1 MNDTARRFLRTLIGA
16 CALFLLTAVS
26 CGQNTPPTE
35 TIAASEPEPEPEPI
49 DERFA
54 SPRETMF
61 TYLSAMSAF
70 QESGKREDLD
80 TALAAFDFSSLTLPE
95 TRRQIAAS
103 LLNILNRI
111 NLVEPWQFTT
121 PKSDR
126 FVYFP
131 QDEITAHK
139 RISILVPDAEIA
151 LAKQDDGTWRFDQ
164 KTIEAI
170 PDFYREIEDLN
181 AEFGDG
187 EIALTPA
194 MRIRSIMPAELRHG
208 QLVGIEYW
216 QWIAIA
222 LLILAGF
229 IVDQIVRNIL
239 RNIWRRI
246 AHRRGQGTSK
256 DILSKAV
263 RPFGIFAGALVWLA
277 ALPLLGLPPSAAN
290 ILLIAIRVVLMLA
303 GVWAAY
309 RVTDLLADF
318 LERQASK
325 TNTKLDD
332 LLIPLGRK
340 TGKVLV
346 TVFGLIYIAESFDVQ
361 ILPLLTGLGIGGLA
375 FAFAAKDTIENFF
388 GSVAVILDQPF
399 EVGDWVVIEGAEG
412 TVEELGLRSTRIR
425 TFYDSQITIPNSTL
439 VRTRVDNYGRRRY
452 RRFRAQIGVTY
463 NTTPEQIEAFCE
475 GIREIIRQHP
485 YTRKDY
491 FHVYLNSWGDF
502 SLNILL
508 YVFFDCADWA
518 IELRERQR
526 LMLDIMRLARRL
538 GVGFAFPTQSLELSR
553 ASKQQIP
560 GTLDADATPE
570 ENARRIG
577 IDTTR
582 TMFEHASWKEAK
594 PGPVIY
600 TPGCDPST
608 APHISE
614 LDDGDGG

>member
-1 MNDTARRFLRTLIGA
+1 MNESARRFLRTLVGA
-16 CALFLLTAVS
+16 CAIFLHTATTLA
-26 CGQNTPPTE
+26 QDEPTSQP
-35 TIAASEPEPEPEPI
+35 AATEQAPV

-54 SPRETMF
+54 SPRATMF
-61 TYLSAMSAF
+61 TYLGAMSDY
-70 QESGKREDLD
+70 QETGSRDRLD
-80 TALAAFDFSSLTLPE
+80 TALAAFDFPNLTLPE

-111 NLVEPWQFTT
+111 NLVEPWQFTE
-121 PKSDR
+121 PDGDR

-131 QDEITAHK
+131 QDEIAAHE
-139 RISILVPDAEIA
+139 RVAVLVPDAEIA
-151 LAKQDDGTWRFDQ
+151 LARQDDGTWQFDEA
-164 KTIEAI
+164 TIAGI
-170 PDFYREIEDLN
+170 PQFYREIEDLK

-187 EIALTPA
+187 EITLTPA
-194 MRIRSIMPAELRHG
+194 MRIRSVMPPELRHG
-208 QLVGIEYW
+208 ELVGIEYW

-222 LLILAGF
+222 LLIFAGF
-229 IVDQIVRNIL
+229 IVDQIFRNIL

-256 DILSKAV
+256 EILGKAV

-277 ALPLLGLPPSAAN
+277 ALPLLGLPPTAAN

-318 LERQASK
+318 LERQAGR
-325 TNTKLDD
+325 TRTKLDD
-332 LLIPLGRK
+332 LLIPLARK

-452 RRFRAQIGVTY
+452 RRFKATIGVTY
-463 NTTPEQIEAFCE
+463 GTTPEQVEAFCE

-538 GVGFAFPTQSLELSR
+538 GVGFAFPTQTLELMR
-553 ASKQQIP
+553 AGKQPIP

-570 ENARRIG
+570 EHARRIG
-577 IDTTR
+577 IETTHA
-582 TMFEHASWKEAK
+582 MFKDASWKEAK
-594 PGPVIY
+594 PGPVVY
-600 TPGCDPST
+600 TPGYDPST